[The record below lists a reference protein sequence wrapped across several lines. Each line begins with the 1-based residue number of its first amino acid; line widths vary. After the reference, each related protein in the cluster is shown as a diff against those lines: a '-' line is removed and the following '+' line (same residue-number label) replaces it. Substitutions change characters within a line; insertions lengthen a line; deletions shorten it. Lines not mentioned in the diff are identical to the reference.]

1 MSAVIVDAET
11 GEVLTTAPS
20 AGELVP
26 AANIAALDT
35 LTPEAREIA
44 VGQMLDQARAW
55 LAHVRVAQDTHAR
68 DIADFKAFVATAAE
82 AARRVK
88 VSKECQLDAEEI
100 VRRSEREL
108 GLAIRRGQEAGEI
121 TQKGSR
127 PNGVRAHDRVRLG
140 QLQHVQAVS
149 PDPTLSLDAPS
160 DFLSNAQQ
168 RAEVYD
174 MTDDVTDEQF
184 DQAVEAAKAEGNLSR
199 ANVVRKV
206 KGEKPKQSERHELLR
221 KTRHIDPTRVIRET
235 VNTLDGLAIGVGLLA
250 DDLSGVD
257 LDEAVADQWATSL
270 TNSLRVLN
278 RLSKQ
283 IKEMTHDHS

>member
-1 MSAVIVDAET
+1 MVDMET
-11 GEVLTTAPS
+11 GEVLTTASS

-26 AANIAALDT
+26 AANIATLDT
-35 LTPEAREIA
+35 LTPEAREIV

-100 VRRSEREL
+100 VRRAEREL
-108 GLAIRRGQEAGEI
+108 GLAIRRGQESGEI
-121 TQKGSR
+121 IKHGGRWLSIERGDTQSKPEPVTAFAAQS
-127 PNGVRAHDRVRLG
+127 
-140 QLQHVQAVS
+140 
-149 PDPTLSLDAPS
+149 TLSGTGTVPGI
-160 DFLSNAQQ
+160 
-168 RAEVYD
+168 YD
-174 MTDDVTDEQF
+174 MTDDVTDERF
-184 DQAVEAAKAEGNLSR
+184 DEAISEAKAEGNLSR

-206 KGEKPKQSERHELLR
+206 KGEKPKPPERHELLH
-221 KTRHIDPTRVIRET
+221 KTRRIDPTRVVRET
-235 VNTLDGLAIGVGLLA
+235 VYTLDGLATGVGLLN

-257 LDEAVADQWATSL
+257 LDEAVAQEWATSL

-283 IKEMTHDHS
+283 IKEMTHVRS